1 MQRIGW
7 WGSLVACWLLAWP
20 MAVDQAHADA
30 PEGPGSLRSFLRF
43 EPAQAGQGQLL
54 TSLRTYARD
63 DGVRVTLVS
72 VVHVAD
78 QAYYEQLQEIMDGFD
93 SLLYEMIRDTEA
105 EPGARIDTSNPLS
118 QLQVGMK
125 SLLGLAFQLE
135 VIRYDRPHFVHA
147 DLDPE
152 TFFRLQS
159 ERGESLLGLMFRAM
173 LEEQRRQAA
182 HPQAALS
189 GFQLMMALLSSDR
202 AHSLK
207 LLLGQQMDQMESLL
221 AGIDESQDGH
231 GSVLV
236 SGRNA
241 HAIRVLEKQLQKGRR
256 NLGIFYG
263 AGHMP
268 DLERRLESMGFNR
281 ESERW
286 LVAWDIRRERSASGS
301 AEAE

>member
-1 MQRIGW
+1 MTNQMHRVGW
-7 WGSLVACWLLAWP
+7 WATLVACWLFAWP
-20 MAVDQAHADA
+20 IAADQVKADA
-30 PEGPGSLRSFLRF
+30 QEADRSLRSFLRF
-43 EPAQAGQGQLL
+43 ESARPDEGQLL

-63 DGVRVTLVS
+63 DGVRVTLVA
-72 VVHVAD
+72 VVHVGD
-78 QAYYEQLQEIMDGFD
+78 QQYYERLQEIMDGYD
-93 SLLYEMIRDTEA
+93 ALLYEMIRDPDIQ
-105 EPGARIDTSNPLS
+105 PGARIDTNNPLS
-118 QLQVGMK
+118 QLQMGMK

-182 HPQAALS
+182 HPQSALS
-189 GFQLMMALLSSDR
+189 GFQLLMALLSPDR

-207 LLLGQQMDQMESLL
+207 FLLGQQMDQMESLL
-221 AGIDESQDGH
+221 AGIDQSQDGH

-241 HAIRVLEKQLQKGRR
+241 HAIRVVEKQILEGKR
-256 NLGIFYG
+256 NMGIFYG

-268 DLERRLESMGFNR
+268 DLAQRLESMGFNQ

-286 LVAWDIRRERSASGS
+286 LVAWDIRREK
-301 AEAE
+301 